1 MPQKESN
8 MQVKYICANKRCR
21 YQSDHPY
28 ELVVSTE
35 SIMDE
40 KNIATFFCPHCNEKL
55 KCDGEGCLSAA

>member
-1 MPQKESN
+1 

>member
-8 MQVKYICANKRCR
+8 MQVKYVCANKRCR

-28 ELVVSTE
+28 ELIVSTE

>member
-8 MQVKYICANKRCR
+8 MQVKYVCANKRCR
-21 YQSDHPY
+21 YRSDHPY
-28 ELVVSTE
+28 ELIVSTE